1 MADFNGF
8 DRFLGAFQ
16 PPYVRVTGRE
26 EGEQRALLATL
37 DRANGLPFYM
47 REIGLPSGVTATTFY
62 GRAEGREE
70 AILLRDP
77 LRNTEFLYVRG

>member
-26 EGEQRALLATL
+26 ELEQREFLATL
-37 DRANGLPFYM
+37 DRAYGLPFCM
-47 REIGLPSGVTATTFY
+47 REIRLPSGVTAITFY

-70 AILLRDP
+70 AILFRDLP
-77 LRNTEFLYVRG
+77 RNTEFLYVMV